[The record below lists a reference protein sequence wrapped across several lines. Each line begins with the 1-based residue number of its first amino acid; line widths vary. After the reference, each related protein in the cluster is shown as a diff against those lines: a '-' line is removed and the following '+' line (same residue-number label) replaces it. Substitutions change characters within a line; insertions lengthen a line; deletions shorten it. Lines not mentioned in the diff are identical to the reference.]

1 MQIMRLGAANPPD
14 KNRSKWARDLV
25 DYAMNRNLPVAN
37 VPAHT
42 ITAFS
47 ASLQPAF
54 AAKIEALCAAHKLSP
69 AQLAAGLIKS
79 ALDEQAGAQTPAEQ
93 VADHSCKLV
102 GEERVRSLLTPL
114 LRSSY
119 ESSDAGKIAFAEA
132 ATGTGK
138 GRMIASLAAAGASN
152 GKNVVVAAPLAVTWQ
167 LLDDLAAIPET
178 GAQGVRLMLGRSNF
192 VNPDLTREWAFE
204 NGITDLVDWIDNGG
218 KPLSDKAK
226 NASVL
231 VKTDLCWLL
240 EDALSLA
247 EQLPV
252 STVMLQHGESQDN
265 ADCPAE
271 ALYQTIRNQAGT
283 ARITLCSHH
292 MLASHIQQII
302 LRKITE
308 EQAEESSLS
317 LPFDIDLLI
326 VDEAHLL
333 ETAVSSINSHDI
345 HLRTLQRRVQADI
358 ARGKKPILKA
368 LDDLSACL
376 EGQLRRA
383 ADKRYF
389 GPMADFGDSQ
399 ASFAALA
406 SAIEGVDLR
415 KVEAQ
420 TAILLRLT
428 RYACLNASRPGYSLK
443 AELSPVR
450 NYPSISI
457 GRANL
462 SKSLET
468 LWDRVGGAVL
478 VSATIYSEGDNA
490 KLLRWKL
497 SVPQARAHYLQ
508 PVHPKW
514 ATEPV
519 TLMPTTT
526 SMTPDDSL
534 EWLEEL
540 SSICSD
546 VGHKAKG
553 GTLILVTSY
562 LNAQG
567 IGERLAN
574 TLGPRVIIQTRV
586 MSAAACAV
594 QFRALAHAG
603 LKPVWVGLGSAW
615 TGIDLTN
622 HQVPAEADN
631 TLTDLVI
638 ARLPVGANQT
648 ITHER
653 RVAIAG
659 FSIAVQE
666 ACWQLRQGIGR
677 LVRREGMQGRN
688 LWVLD
693 SRATKGPAWAKPFS
707 RILSAYKKAKH

>member
-25 DYAMNRNLPVAN
+25 IYAIDRNLQVAN

-47 ASLQPAF
+47 ASLQPVL
-54 AAKIEALCAAHKLSP
+54 AAKIQALCDAHDLSP
-69 AQLAAGLIKS
+69 AQLSAGLIKS
-79 ALDEQAGAQTPAEQ
+79 ALDYQAGAPAPEKT
-93 VADHSCKLV
+93 VSDSSSSLV
-102 GEERVRSLLTPL
+102 GEDRVRPLLTPL

-119 ESSDAGKIAFAEA
+119 GSADGGKIAFAEA

-138 GRMIASLAAAGASN
+138 GRMIASLAAEGASK

-178 GAQGVRLMLGRSNF
+178 STQGVRLMLGRSNF
-192 VNPDLTREWAFE
+192 VNPALAREWAFE
-204 NGITDLVDWIDNGG
+204 NGVTDLVDWIDNGG
-218 KPLSDKAK
+218 KPLSEKAK
-226 NASVL
+226 KASGL

-247 EQLPV
+247 EELPV
-252 STVMLQHGESQDN
+252 STVMLQHGETKEKG
-265 ADCPAE
+265 DCPAE
-271 ALYQTIRNQAGT
+271 ALYQSIRNQTGI

-292 MLASHIQQII
+292 MLASHVQQVI
-302 LRKITE
+302 LRKISE
-308 EQAEESSLS
+308 EQAEEATLS

-333 ETAVSSINSHDI
+333 ETAVSSINTHDI
-345 HLRTLQRRVQADI
+345 HLRTLQRRVKADVT
-358 ARGKKPILKA
+358 RGKQPILKA
-368 LDDLSACL
+368 LDELSACL
-376 EGQLRRA
+376 ESQLRRT

-389 GPMADFGDSQ
+389 GPMSDFGDSQ
-399 ASFAALA
+399 APFAALA
-406 SAIEGVDLR
+406 AAIEGVDLR

-420 TAILLRLT
+420 TGILLRLT
-428 RYACLNASRPGYSLK
+428 RYACLNASKASYTLK

-450 NYPSISI
+450 NYPSVSV

-468 LWDRVGGAVL
+468 LWDRVAGAVL
-478 VSATIYSEGDNA
+478 VSATLYSEGDNA

-497 SVPQARAHYLQ
+497 AVPQVRAHYLP

-514 ATEPV
+514 TTEPV
-519 TLMPTTT
+519 SLMATTT
-526 SMTPDDSL
+526 SMVPDDSD

-540 SSICSD
+540 AAICGD
-546 VGHKAKG
+546 IAHKAKG
-553 GTLILVTSY
+553 GTLILSTSY
-562 LNAQG
+562 QNALG
-567 IGERLAN
+567 LGERLAYS
-574 TLGPRVIIQTRV
+574 LGPRVIIQSRA

-594 QFRALAHAG
+594 QYRALAHAG
-603 LKPVWVGLGSAW
+603 LKPVWVGLGAAW

-622 HQVPAEADN
+622 HDVAAEADN

-638 ARLPVGANQT
+638 ARLPVGANRT

-659 FSIAVQE
+659 FSIVVQE

-677 LVRREGMQGRN
+677 LVRREGMRDRK

-707 RILSAYKKAKH
+707 RILAAFKKE